1 MLLHFYRLLGFLC
14 KVEVLIVPNMFC
26 LCFELGEKLF
36 KRRTVEEICIFQYM
50 HDDCGFVFVFDV
62 VLHDLAVFQLLKR
75 LAVGMMKDK
84 YIARFCILFEEEI
97 LLFIGLT
104 L

>member
-1 MLLHFYRLLGFLC
+1 
-14 KVEVLIVPNMFC
+14 
-26 LCFELGEKLF
+26 
-36 KRRTVEEICIFQYM
+36 M

-62 VLHDLAVFQLLKR
+62 VLHDLAVFQQLKR
-75 LAVGMMKDK
+75 LAVGMVKDK
-84 YIARFCILFEEEI
+84 YIARLCILFEEEI